1 MKGHFSIKGG
11 QEGGFQEERKEME
24 SGLGTLASYMRTHLD
39 KIYVKWMK
47 KKKKYVNLKSL
58 ASPTEQ
64 RPITI
69 LIDFQNSIHAPI
81 NNKPDTTHRRKYR
94 SVNNNHQT
102 YL

>member
-58 ASPTEQ
+58 ASS
-64 RPITI
+64 
-69 LIDFQNSIHAPI
+69 QNNAPYHI
-81 NNKPDTTHRRKYR
+81 N
-94 SVNNNHQT
+94 
-102 YL
+102 